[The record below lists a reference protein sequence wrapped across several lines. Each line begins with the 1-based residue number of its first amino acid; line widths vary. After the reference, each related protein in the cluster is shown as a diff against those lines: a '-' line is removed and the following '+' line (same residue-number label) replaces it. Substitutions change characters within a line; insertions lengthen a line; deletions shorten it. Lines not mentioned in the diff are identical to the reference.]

1 MPISF
6 TLLLTGIITFLIPAK
21 VMALDSCGSGTRTVG
36 YETTQVDGGIEI
48 IATKRV
54 EVNSDLKEDFIKSI
68 FEAESLARIDLLR
81 FINSKCTQPKFSD
94 AICFHPDKI
103 SDSPKLDKQL
113 KMMVTTSKCNH
124 LNRYVVVSVELSP
137 RTIKLA
143 E

>member
-6 TLLLTGIITFLIPAK
+6 TLLLTGMTTFLIPAK
-21 VMALDSCGSGTRTVG
+21 GMALDSCSSGTRNVG
-36 YETTQVDGGIEI
+36 YETRPVEGGIEI

-68 FEAESLARIDLLR
+68 FEADSLARIDLLR
-81 FINSKCTQPKFSD
+81 FIESKCTQPKFSD
-94 AICFHPDKI
+94 AICFHPGKI
-103 SDSPKLDKQL
+103 SDSPQLDEQL

-124 LNRYVVVSVELSP
+124 HNRYVVVSVELSP

-143 E
+143 Q

>member
-1 MPISF
+1 MPGSF
-6 TLLLTGIITFLIPAK
+6 TLLLTGIITFLIPSK
-21 VMALDSCGSGTRTVG
+21 VMALDSCSSGTRNVG
-36 YETTQVDGGIEI
+36 YETRPVDGGIEI

-81 FINSKCTQPKFSD
+81 FIESKCSKPKFSD
-94 AICFHPDKI
+94 AICFYPGKI
-103 SDSPKLDKQL
+103 SDSPDLDKQL
-113 KMMVTTSKCNH
+113 KMMITTSKCNH
-124 LNRYVVVSVELSP
+124 RNRYVVVSVELSP